1 MKKIQ
6 KSCIVYNNRDIDIKY
21 HWHFTILL
29 YISPYLYISLYLS
42 NFEETKMNIIINK

>member
-29 YISPYLYISLYLS
+29 YISPYIYIYLS
-42 NFEETKMNIIINK
+42 IFLISKKLK